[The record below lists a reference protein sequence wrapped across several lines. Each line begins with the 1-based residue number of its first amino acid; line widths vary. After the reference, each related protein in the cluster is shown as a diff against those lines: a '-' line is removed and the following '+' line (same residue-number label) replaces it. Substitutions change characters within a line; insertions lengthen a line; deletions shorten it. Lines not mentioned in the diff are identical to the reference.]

1 MHLSVYVCPSYESK
15 PDSKSFFVKL
25 DRAPLY
31 ANRGGSVLVEIAA
44 SGSVTGN

>member
-1 MHLSVYVCPSYESK
+1 MQISVYVCPSYESK
-15 PDSKSFFVKL
+15 PDSKSFSVKL

-31 ANRGGSVLVEIAA
+31 ANRGGSVWVEMVA